1 MMTKIYE
8 NSKMYPEYKKIRKGI
23 YLPEQ
28 NISKKILVRI
38 SFIALF
44 AALTA
49 GGTFFVIPVGS
60 VPIVLQNM
68 FAVLSGLILGPVMGA
83 AAVGIFLLA
92 GILGF
97 PVFSGGTGGIAV
109 LAGPTGGYLA
119 GYFLAAVLAGLI
131 AGKPEYKTSLPRLII
146 AAAAGFIV
154 IYIPGLIWL
163 KGVDWGWLRNTRDLS
178 WPQTFAGGLFP
189 FIPGDILKAIAA
201 VAITPRL
208 RRLAA
213 DFFNG

>member
-1 MMTKIYE
+1 M
-8 NSKMYPEYKKIRKGI
+8 
-23 YLPEQ
+23 PEQ
-28 NISKKILVRI
+28 NITKKILIRV
-38 SFIALF
+38 SFVALF

-49 GGTFFVIPVGS
+49 GGTFFTIPVGP

-68 FAVLSGLILGPVMGA
+68 FAVLSGMILGPIMGGA
-83 AAVGIFLLA
+83 TVGIFLLA

-97 PVFSGGTGGIAV
+97 PIFSGGTGGISV
-109 LAGPTGGYLA
+109 LAGPTGGYLV
-119 GYFLAAVLAGLI
+119 GYLLAAVLAGLI
-131 AGKPEYKTSLPRLII
+131 AGNPTYKTPLPRLII
-146 AAAAGFIV
+146 AAVAGFIV

-163 KGVDWGWLRNTRDLS
+163 KGVDWGWLRNTRDLT

-189 FIPGDILKAIAA
+189 FILGDILKAIAA

-213 DFFNG
+213 DFLNG